1 MSVKVVM
8 PQVGESVESGFIASW
23 LKNPGDSVDVDEPL
37 VSVET
42 DKATVDIPSPV
53 AGTLTKIYFEVGAE
67 VPIGAHLADVEAA
80 EAGAKPKPA
89 AEKPAEKPATKTEP
103 AARDAAEKSDAQPP
117 LSPAVRRVVTE
128 KQLDPRQI
136 EGTGPGGRI
145 LKGDALAVPSA
156 AATPA
161 PAKAPPAPAVSVPQ
175 FPPGDRSEKTTPMT
189 PIRRRIAQRLV
200 EAQQTAAILTTFNE
214 VDMSR
219 VMALR
224 AQHQD
229 AFVKKHGIKLGFMSF
244 FVRASVGAL
253 RAFPSVNAE
262 IRGNEIVYKNY
273 ADISVAIG
281 GGKGLVVPVIR
292 NAEQLSF
299 ADIEKVI
306 ADYGAR
312 ARTNQLKLEEM
323 QGGTFTVTNGGIY
336 GSMMSTPII
345 NPPQSGILG
354 MHNIVK
360 RAVVVEGDRIEARP
374 MMYIALSYDHRLV
387 DGREAVSFLVH
398 IKDSIENPE
407 RMLFDL

>member
-8 PQVGESVESGFIASW
+8 PQVGESVESGFIAAW
-23 LKNPGDSVDVDEPL
+23 LKNPGDSVEVDEPL

-42 DKATVDIPSPV
+42 DKATIDIPAPT
-53 AGTLTKIYFEVGAE
+53 AGTLTKVYFEVGTE
-67 VPIGAHLADVEAA
+67 VPIGAHLADIEAS
-80 EAGAKPKPA
+80 EEGDTPKAAPPPA
-89 AEKPAEKPATKTEP
+89 AEKPAPQPASAATP
-103 AARDAAEKSDAQPP
+103 AAAKADAGPP
-117 LSPAVRRVVTE
+117 LSPAVHRIVTE
-128 KQLDPRQI
+128 KQLDPKQV

-145 LKGDALAVPSA
+145 LKSDALAASSSA
-156 AATPA
+156 PAA
-161 PAKAPPAPAVSVPQ
+161 PAKAPASAISVPK
-175 FPPGDRSEKTTPMT
+175 FPPGDRSETTMPMT

-244 FVRASVGAL
+244 FIKASVEAL
-253 RAFPSVNAE
+253 QAFPSVNAE
-262 IRGNEIVYKNY
+262 IRGNEILYKNY
-273 ADISVAIG
+273 NDISVAIG
-281 GGKGLVVPVIR
+281 GGRGLVVPVIR
-292 NAEQLSF
+292 NAEQLGF

-312 ARTNQLKLEEM
+312 AQTNKLTLEEM

-360 RAVVVEGDRIEARP
+360 RAVVVEGDKIEVRP

-387 DGREAVSFLVH
+387 DGREAVSFLVRV
-398 IKDSIENPE
+398 KECIENPE

>member
-8 PQVGESVESGFIASW
+8 PKVGESVESGFIAAW
-23 LKNPGDSVDVDEPL
+23 LKNPGDSVEVDEPV

-42 DKATVDIPSPV
+42 DKATVDIPSPT
-53 AGTLTKIYFEVGAE
+53 AGTLSKVYFDVGAE
-67 VPIGAHLADVEAA
+67 VLIGAVLADIEESA
-80 EAGAKPKPA
+80 AGATAKAQPAA
-89 AEKPAEKPATKTEP
+89 AEKPAVQPEP
-103 AARDAAEKSDAQPP
+103 AKAPAAKADAEPP
-117 LSPAVRRVVTE
+117 LSPAVRRIVTE
-128 KQLDPRQI
+128 KQLDPNQV

-145 LKGDALAVPSA
+145 LKGDALAASAPASA
-156 AATPA
+156 AI
-161 PAKAPPAPAVSVPQ
+161 AKAPPAPVVKVPQ
-175 FPPGDRSEKTTPMT
+175 FPPGDRSERTVPMT

-244 FVRASVGAL
+244 FVRAAVEAL
-253 RAFPSVNAE
+253 EAFPSVNAE
-262 IRGNEIVYKNY
+262 IRGTEIVYKNY

-292 NAEQLSF
+292 NAEQLGF

-306 ADYGAR
+306 ADFGAR
-312 ARTNQLKLEEM
+312 AKNNALKLEEM

-360 RAVVVEGDRIEARP
+360 RAMVVEDDKIEARP

-387 DGREAVSFLVH
+387 DGREAVSFLVR
-398 IKDSIENPE
+398 IKDCIENPE